1 MTCSIKEVVMVEMVM
16 GMIVSM
22 VLADLGV
29 LLEAVIL
36 VQLIV

>member
-1 MTCSIKEVVMVEMVM
+1 MVEIVM

>member
-1 MTCSIKEVVMVEMVM
+1 MTGSIKEVVMVEIVM

>member
-1 MTCSIKEVVMVEMVM
+1 MVEMVM

>member
-1 MTCSIKEVVMVEMVM
+1 MTGSIKEVVMVEMVM